1 MIKLLGG
8 GIGLGNASGSLL
20 SRSKS
25 ISIEDPTN
33 SENIILMQTS
43 GSELIVKITSV
54 LKGSGPSVTFSIRHG
69 TNVNTTGTEIKTGGF
84 TTTSTTTGDEFTSF
98 DSGVI
103 PAEHFVWLTT
113 SAVTG
118 TVELLNV
125 TALFN

>member
-33 SENIILMQTS
+33 SENIILMQTA
-43 GSELIVKITSV
+43 GSERVLKIVSV

-69 TNVNTTGTEIKTGGF
+69 NNVNTVGTEIKTGGF
-84 TTTSTTTGDEFTSF
+84 TTTSTTVGDEFTSF
-98 DSGVI
+98 NSAVI
-103 PAEHFVWLTT
+103 PAGQFVWLTT